1 MAKVLF
7 KRIEDSTNIDN
18 IDIED
23 GAFIITKDGKTYV
36 DYDETRVRINGT
48 PDAPVGAIL
57 PYAGINIP
65 DGWLLC
71 DGSEISR
78 NTYSYLYWSIRDTYG
93 AGDGTTTFNLPNLSG
108 RVIVGLNTNDTDFD
122 ELGKTGGSKEL
133 QQHTHKAI
141 NYVGGYTGG
150 SQSGLNTILAGSSIG
165 TTPDAV
171 KSAGTGNSGNLQPY
185 ITLKYIIKY

>member
-7 KRIEDSTNIDN
+7 KRIEDSTNIDD

-23 GAFIITKDGKTYV
+23 GAFIITKDGKSYV

-133 QQHTHKAI
+133 QAHSHSIPRVYPMSPQGGGTDVNYGITHVS
-141 NYVGGYTGG
+141 NTT
-150 SQSGLNTILAGSSIG
+150 QSG
-165 TTPDAV
+165 TT
-171 KSAGTGNSGNLQPY
+171 GTGNSGNLQPY